1 LWTLKRWACWV
12 TVIIEMI
19 SLVGSVFSFI
29 QPHTNFWS
37 NLVGMIIPIVIL
49 VYFLADAN
57 VRAAFRT

>member
-1 LWTLKRWACWV
+1 VDTQALGLLA

-29 QPHTNFWS
+29 QPHANFWS
-37 NLVGMIIPIVIL
+37 NVVGIIIPIVIL